1 MSMSRAVCERQRE
14 NPDHS
19 TVVGVLKA
27 SAIYWQLSHCSRSIG
42 STGTA

>member
-1 MSMSRAVCERQRE
+1 MAVNRE
-14 NPDHS
+14 NPDH
-19 TVVGVLKA
+19 VIVIGVLEA